1 MPSDNSQVHPA
12 GKDAV
17 KRDYYGSTTV
27 TKQKVRKNK
36 IILTLIYTV
45 CNLYTTRFGWSLMKM
60 LHSDI
65 KHHPIIAWLCLSNVI
80 LLLNPDSKVWF

>member
-1 MPSDNSQVHPA
+1 MVPVRIFLHYFSLLDRTGLMPSDNSQVHPA

-27 TKQKVRKNK
+27 TKQKVRTNK

-45 CNLYTTRFGWSLMKM
+45 CNLYTTRFG
-60 LHSDI
+60 
-65 KHHPIIAWLCLSNVI
+65 
-80 LLLNPDSKVWF
+80 

>member
-1 MPSDNSQVHPA
+1 MVPVRIFLHYFSLLDRTVLMPSDNSQVHPA

-45 CNLYTTRFGWSLMKM
+45 CNLYTTRFG
-60 LHSDI
+60 
-65 KHHPIIAWLCLSNVI
+65 
-80 LLLNPDSKVWF
+80 